1 MKRWGNATIVR
12 GVSVKRTVVHDFR
25 EQLETGLHAG
35 RRGSWLGR
43 WVERVVGGGKRDGE
57 VGEGAELARGRLRMT
72 SRWIETAA
80 EMVKLPV
87 GDSEIGVE
95 VVRGMLTRF
104 LQAEMGAAEVRYLP
118 AGLVGGAERSAGRRM
133 MLGMGEWREVAEV
146 ILREGVAWEGAE
158 LMLAE
163 KAAET
168 AGGVMGTVTRMDVV
182 RTQSL
187 TDALT
192 GLYNRRSLERMLER
206 EVLLASRHGVA
217 LSVVVIDVDH
227 FKAANDRYG
236 HAVGDEMLRHVAAT
250 IGQTL
255 RRSDLAF
262 RYGGDEFVVVLPQ
275 TGLNNAMAAMEK
287 LARAMR
293 ASTPEGAAAGLNAPT
308 LSIGVA
314 EWWVGGTAERLL
326 RAADEALYRAKR
338 ENRNCVRAYRA
349 AA

>member
-1 MKRWGNATIVR
+1 MKKWGNATIVR
-12 GVSVKRTVVHDFR
+12 GVVVKRSAVQDFR
-25 EQLETGLHAG
+25 DQPGAGVHAEW
-35 RRGSWLGR
+35 RGSWLGR
-43 WVERVVGGGKRDGE
+43 WVERVVGGARREGE
-57 VGEGAELARGRLRMT
+57 RQEGADLARGRLRMT
-72 SRWIETAA
+72 SQWIETAA
-80 EMVKLPV
+80 EMVKLPA
-87 GDSEIGVE
+87 GDSETGVE
-95 VVRGMLTRF
+95 AVRGMLTRF
-104 LQAEMGAAEVRYLP
+104 LQTEMGAAEVRYLP
-118 AGLVGGAERSAGRRM
+118 AGLVGGQERSAGRRM
-133 MLGMGEWREVAEV
+133 VLGMGEWREVAEV

-168 AGGVMGTVTRMDVV
+168 AGGVMGTVARMDVV

-227 FKAANDRYG
+227 FKMMNDRYG

-293 ASTPEGAAAGLNAPT
+293 ASAPEGAAVGLNAPT

-314 EWWVGGTAERLL
+314 EWWAGGTATGLL

-338 ENRNCVRAYRA
+338 ESRNCVRAYRA